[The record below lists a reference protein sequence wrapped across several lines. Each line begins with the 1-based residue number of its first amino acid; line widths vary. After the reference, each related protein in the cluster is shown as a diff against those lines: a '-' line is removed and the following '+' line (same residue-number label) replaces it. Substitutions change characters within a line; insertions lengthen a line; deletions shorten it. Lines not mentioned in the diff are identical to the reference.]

1 MLKASMLGA
10 LLAFAG
16 SAMAVDTG
24 GLHDAL
30 SDLPDVTGT
39 AIDLDSTTS
48 FESLGVVDLDDLSG
62 PPPETGDLG
71 DPLDGLG
78 SDALGGIELETL
90 SIDSGDAAG
99 LVPEL

>member
-30 SDLPDVTGT
+30 SDLPVTGT

-62 PPPETGDLG
+62 TPPETGDLG